1 MGRFQVDV
9 ANLPE
14 GIGLDDAIRR
24 LLAVKMVSP
33 EAYTTT
39 LEIRLR
45 AAATPRCSGA
55 SPLSARS
62 CARSSPPSPRPP
74 PPYPVRAPASV
85 DDLIDV
91 FDALHDA
98 SFLGRRPRP
107 ARQRPPQLLIG
118 LVARQ
123 FTVPKA
129 STTRDA
135 THTAAAVRAAPT
147 VIVIRCTSP
156 RISVLRSKVSRITET
171 VTTVVPVGRAAE
183 EERHG
188 RAASPRG
195 RAVPSRAPRG

>member
-1 MGRFQVDV
+1 MSETTPRREATCQRLLQAAMGDLARHGIDATSVEQISEAAGFTRGAFYSNFEDKDALILALLEETHRATMGRFQVDV

-45 AAATPRCSGA
+45 GRRDPALQRRLATLRQELRPQFAAVLEAAAARLGLE
-55 SPLSARS
+55 PL
-62 CARSSPPSPRPP
+62 
-74 PPYPVRAPASV
+74 ASV

-98 SFLGRRPRP
+98 SFLWGDDLAQPDS
-107 ARQRPPQLLIG
+107 ARLTQLIG

-129 STTRDA
+129 
-135 THTAAAVRAAPT
+135 
-147 VIVIRCTSP
+147 
-156 RISVLRSKVSRITET
+156 
-171 VTTVVPVGRAAE
+171 
-183 EERHG
+183 
-188 RAASPRG
+188 
-195 RAVPSRAPRG
+195 